1 MRAEEQARQATG
13 SGAFPLRVGRSGN
26 VRPAGGENHRIP
38 LRAGA
43 SRLFD
48 VVDGFHAD
56 ERETGVHHFADEMV
70 TGEPPVL
77 R

>member
-1 MRAEEQARQATG
+1 
-13 SGAFPLRVGRSGN
+13 
-26 VRPAGGENHRIP
+26 
-38 LRAGA
+38 
-43 SRLFD
+43 